1 MAEQRHAKRALLEG
15 EGEKKRKGRPKKK
28 WLEAVTAD
36 LRMLGVT
43 DWRKASHDRNQ
54 WRQIGGVVTKWTV
67 WDICTVWK
75 L

>member
-1 MAEQRHAKRALLEG
+1 MAEKRYAKRALLEG
-15 EGEKKRKGRPKKK
+15 GGKKARGKPKKK

-43 DWRKASHDRNQ
+43 DWRKASHDRN
-54 WRQIGGVVTKWTV
+54 
-67 WDICTVWK
+67 

>member
-1 MAEQRHAKRALLEG
+1 MAEQRHTKRALLEG
-15 EGEKKRKGRPKKK
+15 ERGKERRRRLKKK

-54 WRQIGGVVTKWTV
+54 WRQIVKRSCNEVDSVG
-67 WDICTVWK
+67 
-75 L
+75 